1 MNILFVADNFAY
13 GTDGATVSARRYR
26 EELIKCGHRVRV
38 IGIGL
43 QGEDMYSLKEHYLP
57 FATNIFHRNGMHIAK
72 FDKAT
77 VLKALDGVD
86 IVHLFFPWKVERKI
100 KALAES
106 LGIPVSAAFHVQPE
120 NITYNIRLQWM
131 PFLNRFIYFL
141 FKIWLYGKTSYIHC
155 PSAFIAREL
164 RKHNYQGRLSVISN
178 GVPAFFHPPE
188 TPIPQHGEIINILMT
203 GHMSREKRQ
212 DLLIKA
218 ALLSKYRDRI
228 QLYFTS
234 YGPMEKQY
242 MKMGASLPRPPIHQ
256 YFSLPELRQRIY
268 EADLYVH
275 AGEVEIEGMS
285 CLEAISCGK
294 VPVISNS
301 KSSATPQFALDERS
315 LFKPGDAED
324 LARKIDYWIEHP
336 EERQRMGKKYAA
348 FARTFS
354 IDNAISQ
361 FEYFLKSAIDY
372 DNSTVI
378 ENSINQRS
386 YQSCPTPIYPAN

>member
-1 MNILFVADNFAY
+1 LNILFVADNFAY

-43 QGEDMYSLKEHYLP
+43 RGKDMYSLKEHYLP
-57 FATNIFHRNGMHIAK
+57 FATWVFHHNNMHIAK

-77 VLKALDGVD
+77 VLKALEGVD

-100 KALAES
+100 KRLAES

-120 NITYNIRLQWM
+120 NVTYNIRLQWLT
-131 PFLNRFIYFL
+131 PLNTLIYFL
-141 FKIWLYGKTSYIHC
+141 FKFWLYGKTRYIHC

-164 RKHNYQGRLSVISN
+164 RKHNYQGRLFVISN

-188 TPIPQHGEIINILMT
+188 MLVPQHGEIINILMT
-203 GHMSREKRQ
+203 GRMSREKRQ

-218 ALLSKYRDRI
+218 AGISKYRDRI

-234 YGPMEKQY
+234 YGPMEKRY
-242 MKMGASLPRPPIHQ
+242 MKMGASLPRPPIHK
-256 YFSLPELRQRIY
+256 YFPLLELRQRIY
-268 EADLYVH
+268 EADIYVH

-294 VPVISNS
+294 VPIISNS
-301 KSSATPQFALDERS
+301 KASATPQFALDERS
-315 LFKPGDAED
+315 LFKPGDAGD

-336 EERQRMGKKYAA
+336 EERRRMGKKYAESA
-348 FARTFS
+348 GAFS
-354 IDNAISQ
+354 IHHAISQ
-361 FEYFLKSAIDY
+361 FEIFLKSA
-372 DNSTVI
+372 
-378 ENSINQRS
+378 
-386 YQSCPTPIYPAN
+386 AGMA